1 MGRGETVEL
10 QITGTVKAQTHSQL
24 AFKGKPV
31 KDDGVTLHVKKKHKN
46 TNKLQCMGW
55 WHTQKAKGL
64 RLVELSNIVTCC

>member
-31 KDDGVTLHVKKKHKN
+31 KDDGVTLHVKKK
-46 TNKLQCMGW
+46 
-55 WHTQKAKGL
+55 TQKYKQ
-64 RLVELSNIVTCC
+64 VTMYGVVAHTES